1 MTEAVAGARQVAR
14 PGRAARAFAAVTDV
28 EPMPVPSLRG
38 LSHEISFAFAPA
50 LGLLLV
56 VSAEGVRASA
66 GAAVFAV
73 TMTAMLGVS
82 AVNHRAEVRSCW
94 LPRLRRLDH
103 VTVNLFMAGTWTA
116 FALVL
121 GSGALTSAVT
131 AIVWGGAVV
140 ASLVTIAWVRVPGWI
155 PAAIM
160 TVAAWSAGFALPDL
174 GAALAPGG
182 LALVLLGASAYT
194 AGAIVYAV
202 RRPNPRPASIG
213 YHEIFHALVVAGVVC
228 HYLTLALFVG
238 EPTG

>member
-1 MTEAVAGARQVAR
+1 MTEAVAGTRQVPRSGRTAR
-14 PGRAARAFAAVTDV
+14 VLAAVTDV
-28 EPMPVPSLRG
+28 APMPVPTLRG

-56 VSAEGVRASA
+56 ASAEGARASA

-73 TMTAMLGVS
+73 TMTLMLGVS
-82 AVNHRAEVRSCW
+82 AVNHRTEVPSLW

-121 GSGALTSAVT
+121 GAGAMTSVVT
-131 AIVWGGAVV
+131 AIVWGGAVA
-140 ASLVTIAWVRVPGWI
+140 ASVVTIAWVQVPGWI

-174 GAALAPGG
+174 GAALGRGG

-194 AGAIVYAV
+194 AGAVVYAL
-202 RRPNPRPASIG
+202 RRPNPRPASVG

-228 HYLTLALFVG
+228 HYLALALFGG
-238 EPTG
+238 EPMG